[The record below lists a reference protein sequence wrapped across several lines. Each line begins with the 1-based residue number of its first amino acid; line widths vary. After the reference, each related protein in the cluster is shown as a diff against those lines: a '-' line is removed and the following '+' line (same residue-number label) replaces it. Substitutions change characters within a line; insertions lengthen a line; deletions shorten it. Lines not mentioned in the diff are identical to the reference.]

1 MRSDPVDVAFLARG
15 RHGSFHEYLR
25 DRRKL
30 EIPGYQV
37 IKSYPDLDKY
47 VSEHE
52 LEMKELVVF
61 GIPA

>member
-1 MRSDPVDVAFLARG
+1 MRGAGVEAFMNSYGIEGNWKFL
-15 RHGSFHEYLR
+15 
-25 DRRKL
+25 
-30 EIPGYQV
+30 GYQV